1 MHDGELLPILL
12 GGATS
17 EMRNLKPHLS
27 SQQGFSVPSNTF
39 VLTSFTVSL
48 HWLLLSPAAPLT

>member
-27 SQQGFSVPSNTF
+27 SQQGFSVPHVINEEEKRK
-39 VLTSFTVSL
+39 VDLTCG
-48 HWLLLSPAAPLT
+48 P